1 MKKRNIVGFFICV
14 ALIAFALVLFFLN
27 QKKHS
32 HDEKKVVQ
40 IGAVLPMTGNL
51 SSIGESASHGLRM
64 AEEYVNT
71 YYPDRQLKILIE
83 DGMGNTASSIS
94 AANKLVTID
103 KISTIFSIVSSVD
116 LALIPIHQKQGTLMF
131 SHASHPSLSAV
142 DSLFFRHSQTVTQ
155 EVSFVLDNVDTTSNF
170 ALCYMND
177 DFGVAFCSALKNSL
191 GNEKLISEFPFPA
204 NETNFQTLAKKVI
217 DSRAE
222 KIIICAGGKNISNLI
237 IKLREQNYQ
246 GEIVTTL
253 SYVVSGAGALT
264 QNIHNLSM
272 VNFKKAELAGDFAS
286 FVQDYEKRN
295 GCRIGTAELIFF
307 NSAMIVYLNS
317 MNGITPLSVAEDI
330 KKQSEL
336 DILGNRVV
344 ITTTND
350 ILPELIMERQL

>member
-1 MKKRNIVGFFICV
+1 MKKRSIVGILICV
-14 ALIAFALVLFFLN
+14 ALIVGASVWLFLN
-27 QKKHS
+27 QKKRPV
-32 HDEKKVVQ
+32 DKKDTVQ

-51 SSIGESASHGLRM
+51 SSVGESASHGLRM
-64 AEEYVNT
+64 AEEYVNK
-71 YYPDRQLKILIE
+71 YYPERQLKIQIE

-94 AANKLVTID
+94 AVNKLVTID
-103 KISTIFSIVSSVD
+103 KISTVFSIVSSID

-155 EVSFVLDNVDTTSNF
+155 EVSFILDNVDTSSNF

-177 DFGVAFCSALKNSL
+177 DFGVAFSSSLMNSL
-191 GNEKLISEFPFPA
+191 GSEKLIADFPFPA

-217 DSRAE
+217 DSGAQ

-246 GEIVTTL
+246 GEIITTL

-264 QNIHNLSM
+264 ADISNLTM
-272 VNFKKAELAGDFAS
+272 VNFKKSELTEDLS
-286 FVQDYEKRN
+286 NFVTDYEKRN
-295 GCRIGTAELIFF
+295 GCKIGTAELIFF

-317 MNGITPLSVAEDI
+317 SNGVNPVSVANDI
-330 KKQSEL
+330 KSHSEL
-336 DILGNRVV
+336 DILGSRIE
-344 ITTTND
+344 ITATND
-350 ILPELIMERQL
+350 ILPELIMEKQ

>member
-191 GNEKLISEFPFPA
+191 GNEKLISEFPFPT
-204 NETNFQTLAKKVI
+204 NETNFQTLSKKVI

-264 QNIHNLSM
+264 QDIHNLSM